1 MKLYSSIVAFVA
13 AVILTSCSSA
23 NKNDS
28 FYVRGNCE
36 MCKQRIETTALSIK
50 GVFKADWNV
59 DSKELSVAYD
69 STQTN
74 AMQIHEAVANVGH
87 GTKLVPM
94 NQEAHDN
101 LHECCKVANK

>member
-1 MKLYSSIVAFVA
+1 MKLYSSLAAIIVAIVFA
-13 AVILTSCSSA
+13 SCSSS
-23 NKNDS
+23 NKSDA

-36 MCKQRIETTALSIK
+36 MCKQRIETTALTIN
-50 GVFKADWNV
+50 GVSKADWNV
-59 DSKELSVAYD
+59 DTKELAVSFD

-74 AMQIHEAVANVGH
+74 SMQIHEAVANVGH

-101 LHECCKVANK
+101 LHECCKVSSK

>member
-1 MKLYSSIVAFVA
+1 MKLYSSIVALVA
-13 AVILTSCSSA
+13 AVILSSCSSS

-36 MCKQRIETTALSIK
+36 MCRERIETTALSVK
-50 GVFKADWNV
+50 GVSTAEWNV
-59 DSKELSVAYD
+59 DSKELLVSYD
-69 STQTN
+69 STQTSSI
-74 AMQIHEAVANVGH
+74 QIHEAVANVGH

-101 LHECCKVANK
+101 LHECCKVAKK